1 MKYKILPAVISA
13 FVLSLTTQAQITKG
27 IRVGAAVTNWR
38 GDASGTLNDIV
49 KATNGILQTAP
60 KTGFYAGGYV
70 NIPVTNVISIEPGI
84 SYTQKGYT
92 LRGDL
97 SIDKLNFLGANAS
110 AKVESQYIDI
120 PVVVKV
126 QPVKGLQI
134 FAGPQLSYLVKSNL
148 RVDAGILGIS
158 LLRRS
163 VDLTNNFNRIDAGIT
178 GGIGYQFAN
187 GLNITGSYDRG
198 LSRLDKNSNLKA
210 YNEAFK
216 VGLGFSF

>member
-1 MKYKILPAVISA
+1 MKYKILPAVVSA
-13 FVLSLTTQAQITKG
+13 LAVSIVSQAQVTKG
-27 IRVGAAVTNWR
+27 FHAGVAVTNWR

-49 KATNGILQTAP
+49 KATNGVLQTAP
-60 KTGFYAGGYV
+60 KTGFYAGGFV
-70 NIPVTNVISIEPGI
+70 NIPVTETVSIEPGI
-84 SYTQKGYT
+84 NYTQKGYT

-120 PVVVKV
+120 PVLIKV
-126 QPVKGLQI
+126 QPVKGLQL
-134 FAGPQLSYLVKSNL
+134 FAGPQLSYLAKSNL
-148 RVDAGILGIS
+148 KVDAGILGIS
-158 LLRRS
+158 LIKRS
-163 VDLTNNFNRIDAGIT
+163 VDLTNNFNRIDAGVT
-178 GGIGYQFAN
+178 GGIGYKLAN
-187 GLNITGSYDRG
+187 GLSITGSYDRG

>member
-1 MKYKILPAVISA
+1 MKYKILPAVVSA
-13 FVLSLTTQAQITKG
+13 LALSIAAQAQITKG
-27 IRVGAAVTNWR
+27 IHAGVAVTNWR
-38 GDASGTLNDIV
+38 GDASGTLNDVV
-49 KATNGILQTAP
+49 KATNGVIKTAP
-60 KTGFYAGGYV
+60 KTSFYVGGFI
-70 NIPVTNVISIEPGI
+70 NIPVTDAVSIEPGI
-84 SYTQKGYT
+84 NYTQKGYT

-120 PVVVKV
+120 PVVLKV
-126 QPVKGLQI
+126 QAAKGLQL

-148 RVDAGILGIS
+148 KVDAGILGIS
-158 LLRRS
+158 LLKRS
-163 VDLTNNFNRIDAGIT
+163 VDLTNNFNRIDAGVT
-178 GGIGYQFAN
+178 GGIGYKFSN
-187 GLNITGSYDRG
+187 GLSITGSYDRG

>member
-1 MKYKILPAVISA
+1 MKYKILPAVLSA
-13 FVLSLTTQAQITKG
+13 FALSITAQAQITKG
-27 IRVGAAVTNWR
+27 IHAGAAVTNWR

-49 KATNGILQTAP
+49 KATNGFLQTAP
-60 KTGFYAGGYV
+60 KTSFYVGGFV
-70 NIPVTNVISIEPGI
+70 NIPVTKAVSIEPGI
-84 SYTQKGYT
+84 NYTQKGYT

-97 SIDKLNFLGANAS
+97 AIDKLNFLGANAG

-120 PVVVKV
+120 PIVLKV

-148 RVDAGILGIS
+148 KVDAGILGIS
-158 LLRRS
+158 LLKRS
-163 VDLTNNFNRIDAGIT
+163 VDLTSNFNRIDAGVT
-178 GGIGYQFAN
+178 GGIGYRFTN
-187 GLNITGSYDRG
+187 GLRITGSYDRG